1 MQLANYQSRNRNAD
15 IGDFKLYYTNME
27 IIAGCLQSA
36 ATVLA
41 YFHHSCRGPDLFS
54 ETAEAKEAYQRASLS
69 TREEAFMAF
78 LVEELRKRSKLG
90 RKALIN
96 RLLTAIRRRL
106 GCGVLDTWVWP
117 KFLVDGTTFRPK
129 LEASKDPWPCFASD
143 TAVKSNLGES
153 WSHTV
158 S

>member
-1 MQLANYQSRNRNAD
+1 
-15 IGDFKLYYTNME
+15 ME
-27 IIAGCLQSA
+27 IITGCLQSA

-41 YFHHSCRGPDLFS
+41 YFHHSSRGPDLFS

-106 GCGVLDTWVWP
+106 GCGVLDT
-117 KFLVDGTTFRPK
+117 
-129 LEASKDPWPCFASD
+129 
-143 TAVKSNLGES
+143 
-153 WSHTV
+153 
-158 S
+158 